1 MTKTILL
8 SHFYNYERLLKNIK
22 MLNVFT
28 FFKVKKAL
36 NGHFIFHLMRHV

>member
-22 MLNVFT
+22 TVNVFT
-28 FFKVKKAL
+28 FFKVKTAL
-36 NGHFIFHLMRHV
+36 NDHFIFHLMRHV

>member
-22 MLNVFT
+22 TVSVFT
-28 FFKVKKAL
+28 FLKVKTTL
-36 NGHFIFHLMRHV
+36 NDHFIFHLMRHV